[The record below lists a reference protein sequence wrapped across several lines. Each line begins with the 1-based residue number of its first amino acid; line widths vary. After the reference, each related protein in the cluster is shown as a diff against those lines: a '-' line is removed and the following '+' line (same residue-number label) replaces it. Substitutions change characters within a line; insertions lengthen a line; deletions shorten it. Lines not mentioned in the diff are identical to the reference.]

1 MAKRYLTVVI
11 ELPDDADAA
20 RAVTQA
26 LPLFGGFHGGV
37 VTAAYAGD
45 AISENEVFE
54 RCADPMLIK
63 SVRDE
68 VAALAG

>member
-11 ELPDDADAA
+11 ELPDGVAA
-20 RAVTQA
+20 QAVTKA
-26 LPLFGGFHGGV
+26 LPLFGDFHGGK
-37 VTAAYAGD
+37 VTASYAGD

-63 SVRDE
+63 AVRDE
-68 VAALAG
+68 VTALAH